1 MRIVLHEV
9 GPRDGLQAEKAIVD
23 TGTKIRWIERLI
35 ASGIDIVQLGSFVHP
50 TKVPQMAD
58 TEALFRWFQTPER
71 KPRSTVLS
79 ALVLNERGLE
89 RGFACGVDMFCM
101 GVSASE
107 THSLK
112 NTGMTIDQA
121 TTRIL
126 GMAATAAREGRGVQL
141 SVQSAFGCGYE
152 GRIDPAR
159 VLGLVRHFVEAG
171 FTRIS
176 LADTAGFAHPAQV
189 ETLFGSIR
197 QMDPELEL
205 ACHFHD
211 TWGLG
216 MANVWAALKSGVSYF
231 ESSFAGLGGC
241 PFTAITSGNV
251 CTEDLVH
258 MFHQTSLLPH
268 VDLGPI
274 LEVSREAEA
283 FLGRTLPGKLLRT
296 GPMKVAEAS
305 ASDSGVAGRDRA

>member
-9 GPRDGLQAEKAIVD
+9 GPRDGLQAEKSVVD

-35 ASGIDIVQLGSFVHP
+35 AAGIDIIQVGSFVHP

-58 TEALFRWFQTPER
+58 TEVLFRWFQAPER
-71 KPRSTVLS
+71 KPRATVLS

-89 RGFACGVDMFCM
+89 RGLACGVDMFCM

-107 THSLK
+107 THSLR
-112 NTGMTIDQA
+112 NTGMGIDEA
-121 TTRIL
+121 ARRIL
-126 GMAATAAREGRGVQL
+126 AMAARAAGEGKGVQL
-141 SVQSAFGCGYE
+141 SVQSAFGCGHE
-152 GRIDPAR
+152 GKIEPAK
-159 VLGLVRHFVEAG
+159 VLALVRRFIEAG
-171 FTRIS
+171 ITRIS

-189 ETLFGSIR
+189 EYLFGSLR
-197 QMDPELEL
+197 EMDPELEY

-211 TWGLG
+211 TWGMG
-216 MANVWAALKSGVSYF
+216 MANVWAALKSGVTYF

-258 MFHQTSLLPH
+258 MFHLTGLLPH
-268 VDLGPI
+268 VDVGPI
-274 LEVSREAEA
+274 LEVSRDAESA
-283 FLGRTLPGKLLRT
+283 FRPHSSGKAAANGADASGGGFSLRLRGRGAR
-296 GPMKVAEAS
+296 
-305 ASDSGVAGRDRA
+305 

>member
-9 GPRDGLQAEKAIVD
+9 GPRDGLQAEKTVVD
-23 TGTKIRWIERLI
+23 TGTKIRWVERLI
-35 ASGIDIVQLGSFVHP
+35 AAGIDIIQVGSFVHP

-58 TEALFRWFQTPER
+58 TEVLFRWFQAPER
-71 KPRSTVLS
+71 KPRATVLS

-107 THSLK
+107 THSLR
-112 NTGMTIDQA
+112 NTGMGIEEA
-121 TTRIL
+121 TRRIL
-126 GMAATAAREGRGVQL
+126 AMGAKAMGEGKGVQL
-141 SVQSAFGCGYE
+141 SVQSAFGCGHE
-152 GRIDPAR
+152 GKIEPGK
-159 VLGLVRHFVEAG
+159 VLALVRRFIEAG

-189 ETLFGSIR
+189 EYLFGSLR
-197 QMDPELEL
+197 EMDPELEC

-216 MANVWAALKSGVSYF
+216 MANVWAALKSGVTYF

-258 MFHQTSLLPH
+258 MFHLTGLLPH
-268 VDLGPI
+268 VDVGPI
-274 LEVSREAEA
+274 LEVSRDAEA
-283 FLGRTLPGKLLRT
+283 LFGRALPGRLLRT

-305 ASDSGVAGRDRA
+305 ASGSGVVRDPA